1 MVHFLMSACGIG
13 GLLKLPLIM
22 ALRPV
27 LDFLETSKVGVWGR
41 PASHKKESTLVDYKN
56 KITL

>member
-22 ALRPV
+22 VLRPV
-27 LDFLETSKVGVWGR
+27 LDHL
-41 PASHKKESTLVDYKN
+41 Y
-56 KITL
+56 KITYTSFSSALAEN